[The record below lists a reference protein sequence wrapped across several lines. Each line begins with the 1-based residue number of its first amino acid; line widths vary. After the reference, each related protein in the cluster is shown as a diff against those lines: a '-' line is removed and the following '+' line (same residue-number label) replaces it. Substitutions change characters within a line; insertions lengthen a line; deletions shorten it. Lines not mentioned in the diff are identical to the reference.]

1 MMSVMMSEAS
11 DLLSVPEAAR
21 AAGVSERTVWR
32 WIRAGQV
39 QTVRVGRRLL
49 VRRSAPTGARIGE
62 VAVTYGSELSSLP
75 GQPEPGPWPYT
86 AEKLEERRRIV
97 LAERRAAGAEMDLLA
112 VPVPRGY
119 VEKLTRQVKDENRA
133 WDGLRRGETAVTARA
148 RRRARQ

>member
-1 MMSVMMSEAS
+1 MSVTMSGTSE
-11 DLLSVPEAAR
+11 LLSVPEAAR

-32 WIRAGQV
+32 WIRARQV

-49 VRRSAPTGARIGE
+49 VRRSTPAGARIGE
-62 VAVTYGSELSSLP
+62 VAVAYGLELSSAPEQP
-75 GQPEPGPWPYT
+75 GPGPWPYT
-86 AEKLEERRRIV
+86 TEKLEERRRIL

-133 WDGLRRGETAVTARA
+133 WDGLTRGETAVTARA
-148 RRRARQ
+148 SRRARQ